1 MNHWIIVVITL
12 VFSALCSG
20 LEIAFNSINRLQ
32 LEVELTKNSF
42 SAKLIRLFFKNQ
54 SRFITSLLLGNNI
67 ALIVYGMSMSQ
78 LLLPVA
84 QWMLPA
90 SLENDFMILLVQTVL
105 ATLLVLLV
113 GEFLPKMLFRINPNA
128 ILSFFALPTFV
139 CYCLLYPL
147 ILIYTGVSEFIIRY
161 VLRLKVD
168 RQEYKFSTVD
178 LNDYIAEYADP
189 EEADED
195 MQQEIQLFQNVME
208 FRSVKLRECMGPR
221 NEIESVKLTD
231 SIDVVKARFEET
243 KHSKLIVIGES
254 IDDIVG
260 YIHLNDVVRV
270 IAEHREA
277 TLNDLV
283 RTIDFFPETYT
294 ADRLLKHFI
303 QKRQGVAA
311 VVDEFGGTAG
321 IVTMEDVVEEI
332 FGEIDDEYDVEDE
345 VEKTV
350 DDNTFVFSARLEI
363 DYLNDNYK
371 LDLPVS
377 DDYETLAGMILHY
390 CESIPEVGEVLEIGN
405 YKVKIL
411 KASHMEVRQNAS
423 PCGLKNK
430 NETFVLLS

>member
-1 MNHWIIVVITL
+1 MNSWIVVVITL
-12 VFSALCSG
+12 FFSALCSG
-20 LEIAFNSINRLQ
+20 LEIAFNSIYRLQ

-42 SAKLIRLFFKNQ
+42 SAKIIRLFYKNQ

-67 ALIVYGMSMSQ
+67 ALIIYGMSLS
-78 LLLPVA
+78 LLLNDPVVHWLQA
-84 QWMLPA
+84 V
-90 SLENDFMILLVQTVL
+90 SLDNDFTVLLVKTVL

-128 ILSFFALPTFV
+128 ILSFFALPTFI

-147 ILIYTGVSEFIIRY
+147 ILIYTGISEFIIRY

-168 RQEYKFSTVD
+168 RQEYQFSTVD

-221 NEIESVKLTD
+221 NEIESVKITD
-231 SIDVVKARFEET
+231 SIEAVKARFEET

-260 YIHLNDVVRV
+260 YVHLNDVVRA
-270 IAEHREA
+270 IAEHLDVTME
-277 TLNDLV
+277 DLV

-332 FGEIDDEYDVEDE
+332 FGEIDDEYDVEEE
-345 VEKTV
+345 VERV
-350 DDNTFVFSARLEI
+350 IDDNTFVFSARLEI
-363 DYLNDNYK
+363 DYLNDTYK
-371 LDLPVS
+371 LDLPTS
-377 DDYETLAGMILHY
+377 DDYETLAGMVLHY
-390 CESIPEVGEVLEIGN
+390 CESIPEQGQELTIGK
-405 YKVKIL
+405 YQVKVL
-411 KASHMEVRQNAS
+411 KASNMKLDEVE
-423 PCGLKNK
+423 LKVNDK
-430 NETFVLLS
+430 

>member
-1 MNHWIIVVITL
+1 MDSWIVVTVTL
-12 VFSALCSG
+12 FFSALCSG

-32 LEVELTKNSF
+32 LEVELTKNTF
-42 SAKLIRLFFKNQ
+42 SAKLIGLFFKSQ

-67 ALIVYGMSMSQ
+67 ALIIYGMSMSQ
-78 LLLPVA
+78 LLDAPVVHWLQA
-84 QWMLPA
+84 I
-90 SLENDFMILLVQTVL
+90 SLSNDFMVLLVKTIL
-105 ATLLVLLV
+105 STLLVLLV

-128 ILSFFALPTFV
+128 ILSFFAFPTFL

-147 ILIYTGVSEFIIRY
+147 ILIYTGISEFIIRY
-161 VLRLKVD
+161 MLRLKVD
-168 RQEYKFSTVD
+168 SEEYKFSTVD
-178 LNDYIAEYADP
+178 LNDFIAEYADTP
-189 EEADED
+189 EADED

-231 SIDVVKARFEET
+231 DIETVKARFEET

-260 YIHLNDVVRV
+260 YVHLNDVVRV
-270 IAEHREA
+270 MAEHRLV
-277 TLNDLV
+277 TMKDLV
-283 RTIDFFPETYT
+283 RRIDFFPETYT

-363 DYLNDNYK
+363 DYLNDTYK

-377 DDYETLAGMILHY
+377 DDYETLAGMVLHY
-390 CESIPEVGEVLEIGN
+390 CESIPEQGEELTIGK
-405 YKVKIL
+405 YRVKIL
-411 KASHMEVRQNAS
+411 KASHMKLDEVE
-423 PCGLKNK
+423 LKIIDK
-430 NETFVLLS
+430 

>member
-1 MNHWIIVVITL
+1 MDSWIVVAITL
-12 VFSALCSG
+12 FFSALCSG

-32 LEVELTKNSF
+32 LEVELTKNTFPSRII
-42 SAKLIRLFFKNQ
+42 SLFYKNQ

-67 ALIVYGMSMSQ
+67 ALIIYGMSMSQ
-78 LLLPVA
+78 ILDAPVVRWLQA
-84 QWMLPA
+84 V
-90 SLENDFMILLVQTVL
+90 SLSSDFTILLVKTVL
-105 ATLLVLLV
+105 STLLVLLV

-128 ILSFFALPTFV
+128 ILSFFALPTLV

-147 ILIYTGVSEFIIRY
+147 ILVYTGISEFIIRH

-178 LNDYIAEYADP
+178 LNDFIAEYADA

-221 NEIESVKLTD
+221 NEIESVKTGD
-231 SIDVVKARFEET
+231 DIATVKARFEET
-243 KHSKLIVIGES
+243 KHSKLIVTGES

-260 YIHLNDVVRV
+260 YVHLNDVVRA

-277 TLNDLV
+277 TVNDLM
-283 RTIDFFPETYT
+283 RPIDFFPETYT

-303 QKRQGVAA
+303 QKHQGVAA

-332 FGEIDDEYDVEDE
+332 FGEIDDEYDVEEE
-345 VEKTV
+345 VERV
-350 DDNTFVFSARLEI
+350 IDDNTFVFSARLEI
-363 DYLNDNYK
+363 DYLNDIYK

-390 CESIPEVGEVLEIGN
+390 CESIPKQGEELNIGK
-405 YKVKIL
+405 YRVKIL
-411 KASHMEVRQNAS
+411 KASDMKLDEVE
-423 PCGLKNK
+423 LEVVDK
-430 NETFVLLS
+430 

>member
-1 MNHWIIVVITL
+1 MNSWIIVAITL
-12 VFSALCSG
+12 FFSALCSG

-32 LEVELTKNSF
+32 LEVELTKNTF
-42 SAKLIRLFFKNQ
+42 SAKIISLFYKNQ

-67 ALIVYGMSMSQ
+67 ALIIYGMSMSQ
-78 LLLPVA
+78 LLDAPVN
-84 QWMLPA
+84 QWLQA
-90 SLENDFMILLVQTVL
+90 ISFDNDFMVLLVKTVL

-128 ILSFFALPTFV
+128 ILSFFAFPTFL

-147 ILIYTGVSEFIIRY
+147 ILIYTGISEFIIRY

-168 RQEYKFSTVD
+168 REEYKFSTVD
-178 LNDYIAEYADP
+178 LNDYIAEYADAQ
-189 EEADED
+189 EADED

-221 NEIESVKLTD
+221 NEIESVRLTD
-231 SIDVVKARFEET
+231 SLEAVKARFEET

-260 YIHLNDVVRV
+260 YVHLNDVVRA
-270 IAEHREA
+270 IAEHRDV
-277 TLNDLV
+277 TMNDLV
-283 RTIDFFPETYT
+283 RRIDFFPETYT

-332 FGEIDDEYDVEDE
+332 FGEIDDEYDVEEE
-345 VEKTV
+345 VERV
-350 DDNTFVFSARLEI
+350 IDNNTYVFSARLEI
-363 DYLNDNYK
+363 DYLNDTYK
-371 LDLPVS
+371 FDLPTS

-390 CESIPEVGEVLEIGN
+390 CESIPEQGEELTIGK
-405 YKVKIL
+405 YRVKIL
-411 KASHMEVRQNAS
+411 KASNMKLDEVE
-423 PCGLKNK
+423 LKVGDK
-430 NETFVLLS
+430 

>member
-84 QWMLPA
+84 QWMLPV

-350 DDNTFVFSARLEI
+350 DDNTYVFSARLEI

-411 KASHMEVRQNAS
+411 KASHMKLDEVE
-423 PCGLKNK
+423 LKIK
-430 NETFVLLS
+430 SK

>member
-1 MNHWIIVVITL
+1 MNSWIVVAVSL
-12 VFSALCSG
+12 FFSALCSG

-42 SAKLIRLFFKNQ
+42 SAKLISLFFKNQ

-67 ALIVYGMSMSQ
+67 ALIIYGMSMSQ
-78 LLLPVA
+78 LLDAPVNHWLQYIA
-84 QWMLPA
+84 FD
-90 SLENDFMILLVQTVL
+90 NDFMVLLVKTIL

-128 ILSFFALPTFV
+128 ILSFFAFPTFA
-139 CYCLLYPL
+139 CYCLFYPL
-147 ILIYTGVSEFIIRY
+147 TLLYTGISEFVIRY
-161 VLRLKVD
+161 VLRMKVD
-168 RQEYKFSTVD
+168 SQEYKFSTVD
-178 LNDYIAEYADP
+178 LNDYIAEYADQ

-231 SIDVVKARFEET
+231 SLETVKARFEET

-260 YIHLNDVVRV
+260 YVHLNDVVRA
-270 IAEHREA
+270 IAGHKEV
-277 TLNDLV
+277 TLSDLV
-283 RTIDFFPETYT
+283 RRIDFFPETYT

-332 FGEIDDEYDVEDE
+332 FGEIDDEYDVEEEKEE
-345 VEKTV
+345 VI

-363 DYLNDNYK
+363 DYLNDTYK

-390 CESIPEVGEVLEIGN
+390 CESIPEQDQVLEIGQ
-405 YKVKIL
+405 YRIKIL
-411 KASHMEVRQNAS
+411 KASNMKLDEVE
-423 PCGLKNK
+423 LKVVGK
-430 NETFVLLS
+430 

>member
-1 MNHWIIVVITL
+1 MDNWIIVAVTL
-12 VFSALCSG
+12 FFSALCSG

-32 LEVELTKNSF
+32 LEVELTKNTF
-42 SAKLIRLFFKNQ
+42 SAKIISLFYKNQ

-67 ALIVYGMSMSQ
+67 ALIIYGMSMSQ
-78 LLLPVA
+78 LLDAPIVHGLQAV
-84 QWMLPA
+84 
-90 SLENDFMILLVQTVL
+90 SLNNDIMVLLAKTIL

-128 ILSFFALPTFV
+128 ILSFFAFPTFI

-147 ILIYTGVSEFIIRY
+147 ILVYTGISEFIIRY
-161 VLRLKVD
+161 ILRLKVD
-168 RQEYKFSTVD
+168 REEYKFSTVD

-231 SIDVVKARFEET
+231 SIDAVKARFEET

-260 YIHLNDVVRV
+260 YVHLNDVVRA
-270 IAEHREA
+270 IAEHRDV
-277 TLNDLV
+277 TMNDLV
-283 RTIDFFPETYT
+283 RRIDFFPETYT

-332 FGEIDDEYDVEDE
+332 FGEIDDEYDVEEE
-345 VEKTV
+345 VERV
-350 DDNTFVFSARLEI
+350 IDDNTFVFSARLEI
-363 DYLNDNYK
+363 DYLNDTYK

-390 CESIPEVGEVLEIGN
+390 CESIPEQGEELTIGK
-405 YKVKIL
+405 YQVKVL
-411 KASHMEVRQNAS
+411 KASNMKLDEVE
-423 PCGLKNK
+423 LKVDIK
-430 NETFVLLS
+430 

>member
-1 MNHWIIVVITL
+1 MDSWIVVTVTL
-12 VFSALCSG
+12 FFSALCSG

-32 LEVELTKNSF
+32 LEVELTKNTF
-42 SAKLIRLFFKNQ
+42 SAKLIGLFFKSQ

-67 ALIVYGMSMSQ
+67 ALIIYGMSMSQ
-78 LLLPVA
+78 LLDAPVVHWLQA
-84 QWMLPA
+84 I
-90 SLENDFMILLVQTVL
+90 SLSNDFMVLLVKTIL
-105 ATLLVLLV
+105 STLLVLLV

-128 ILSFFALPTFV
+128 ILSFFAFPTFL

-147 ILIYTGVSEFIIRY
+147 ILIYTGISEFIIRY
-161 VLRLKVD
+161 LLRLKVD
-168 RQEYKFSTVD
+168 SEEYKFSTVD
-178 LNDYIAEYADP
+178 LNDFIAEYADTP
-189 EEADED
+189 EADED

-231 SIDVVKARFEET
+231 DIETVKARFEET

-260 YIHLNDVVRV
+260 YVHLNDVVRV
-270 IAEHREA
+270 MAEHRNV
-277 TLNDLV
+277 TMKDLV
-283 RTIDFFPETYT
+283 RRIDFFPETYT

-345 VEKTV
+345 MEKTV

-363 DYLNDNYK
+363 DYLNDTYK

-377 DDYETLAGMILHY
+377 DDYETLAGMVLHY
-390 CESIPEVGEVLEIGN
+390 CESIPEQGEELTIGK
-405 YKVKIL
+405 YRVKIL
-411 KASHMEVRQNAS
+411 KASHMKLDEVE
-423 PCGLKNK
+423 LKIIDK
-430 NETFVLLS
+430 

>member
-411 KASHMEVRQNAS
+411 KASHMKMDEVE
-423 PCGLKNK
+423 LKIK
-430 NETFVLLS
+430 SK

>member
-1 MNHWIIVVITL
+1 MDSWIIVAITL
-12 VFSALCSG
+12 FFSALCSG

-32 LEVELTKNSF
+32 LEVELTKNTF
-42 SAKLIRLFFKNQ
+42 SAKIISLFYRNQ

-67 ALIVYGMSMSQ
+67 ALIIYGMSMSQ
-78 LLLPVA
+78 ILDAPVN
-84 QWMLPA
+84 QWLQA
-90 SLENDFMILLVQTVL
+90 ISLDNDFMVLLVKTVL
-105 ATLLVLLV
+105 ATLLVLLA

-128 ILSFFALPTFV
+128 ILSFFAFPTFL

-147 ILIYTGVSEFIIRY
+147 ILIYTGISEFIIRY

-168 RQEYKFSTVD
+168 REEYKFSTVD
-178 LNDYIAEYADP
+178 LNDYIAEYADTQ
-189 EEADED
+189 EADED

-221 NEIESVKLTD
+221 NEIESVKITD

-260 YIHLNDVVRV
+260 YVHLNDVVRA
-270 IAEHREA
+270 IAEHLDVTME
-277 TLNDLV
+277 DLV

-332 FGEIDDEYDVEDE
+332 FGEIDDEYDVEEE
-345 VEKTV
+345 VERV
-350 DDNTFVFSARLEI
+350 IDDNTFVFSARLEI
-363 DYLNDNYK
+363 DYLNDTYK
-371 LDLPVS
+371 FDLPTS

-390 CESIPEVGEVLEIGN
+390 CESIPEQGEELTIGK
-405 YKVKIL
+405 YRVKIL
-411 KASHMEVRQNAS
+411 KASNMKLDEVE
-423 PCGLKNK
+423 LKVSDK
-430 NETFVLLS
+430 

>member
-1 MNHWIIVVITL
+1 MDSWIIVAITL
-12 VFSALCSG
+12 FFSALCSG

-32 LEVELTKNSF
+32 LEVELTKNTF
-42 SAKLIRLFFKNQ
+42 SAKIISLFYRNQ

-67 ALIVYGMSMSQ
+67 ALIIYGMSMSQ
-78 LLLPVA
+78 LLDVPVH
-84 QWMLPA
+84 QWLQA
-90 SLENDFMILLVQTVL
+90 ISLDNDFMVLLVKTVL
-105 ATLLVLLV
+105 ATLLVLLA

-128 ILSFFALPTFV
+128 ILSFFAFPTFL

-147 ILIYTGVSEFIIRY
+147 ILIYTGISEFIIRY

-168 RQEYKFSTVD
+168 REEYKFSTVD
-178 LNDYIAEYADP
+178 LNDYIAEYADTQ
-189 EEADED
+189 EADED

-221 NEIESVKLTD
+221 NEIESVKITD

-260 YIHLNDVVRV
+260 YVHLNDVVRA
-270 IAEHREA
+270 IAEHLDVTME
-277 TLNDLV
+277 DLV

-332 FGEIDDEYDVEDE
+332 FGEIDDEYDVEEE
-345 VEKTV
+345 VERV
-350 DDNTFVFSARLEI
+350 IDDNTFVFSARLEI
-363 DYLNDNYK
+363 DYLNDTYK
-371 LDLPVS
+371 FDLPTS

-390 CESIPEVGEVLEIGN
+390 CESIPEQGEELTIGK
-405 YKVKIL
+405 YRVKIL
-411 KASHMEVRQNAS
+411 KASNMKLDEVE
-423 PCGLKNK
+423 LKVSDK
-430 NETFVLLS
+430 

>member
-1 MNHWIIVVITL
+1 MSHWIVVVVTL
-12 VFSALCSG
+12 FFSALCSG

-32 LEVELTKNSF
+32 LEVELTKNTF
-42 SAKLIRLFFKNQ
+42 SAKLISLFYKNQ

-67 ALIVYGMSMSQ
+67 ALIIYGMSMAQ
-78 LLLPVA
+78 LLDAPVN
-84 QWMLPA
+84 QWLQA
-90 SLENDFMILLVQTVL
+90 ISLDNDLTVLLVKTIL

-128 ILSFFALPTFV
+128 ILSFFAFPTFV
-139 CYCLLYPL
+139 CYCLFYPL
-147 ILIYTGVSEFIIRY
+147 TMLYTGISEFIIRY
-161 VLRLKVD
+161 VLRLRVD
-168 RQEYKFSTVD
+168 KEEYKFSTVD
-178 LNDYIAEYADP
+178 LNDFIAEYADP

-221 NEIESVKLTD
+221 NEIESVRLSD
-231 SIDVVKARFEET
+231 SIEAVKARFEET

-260 YIHLNDVVRV
+260 YVHLNDVVRV
-270 IAEHREA
+270 VAEHREVVLA
-277 TLNDLV
+277 DII
-283 RTIDFFPETYT
+283 RKIDFFPETYT

-332 FGEIDDEYDVEDE
+332 FGEIDDEYDVEEEKEE
-345 VEKTV
+345 VV
-350 DDNTFVFSARLEI
+350 GDNTFVFSARLEI
-363 DYLNDNYK
+363 DYLNETYK

-390 CESIPEVGEVLEIGN
+390 CESIPEQGEVLEIGN
-405 YKVKIL
+405 YRVKIL
-411 KASHMEVRQNAS
+411 KASHMKLDEVELQIA
-423 PCGLKNK
+423 NK
-430 NETFVLLS
+430 

>member
-12 VFSALCSG
+12 VLSALCSG

-42 SAKLIRLFFKNQ
+42 SARLIRLFFKNQ

-84 QWMLPA
+84 QWMLPV

-168 RQEYKFSTVD
+168 REEYKFSTVD

-350 DDNTFVFSARLEI
+350 DDNTYVFSARLEI

-411 KASHMEVRQNAS
+411 KASHMKLDEVE
-423 PCGLKNK
+423 LKIK
-430 NETFVLLS
+430 SK

>member
-1 MNHWIIVVITL
+1 MDNWIIVAVTL
-12 VFSALCSG
+12 FFSALCSG

-32 LEVELTKNSF
+32 LEVDLTKNTF
-42 SAKLIRLFFKNQ
+42 SAKLIRLFLKDQ

-67 ALIVYGMSMSQ
+67 ALIIYGMSMSQ
-78 LLLPVA
+78 ILDLPVNYWLQA
-84 QWMLPA
+84 I
-90 SLENDFMILLVQTVL
+90 SFDNDFMVLLVKTVL
-105 ATLLVLLV
+105 ATSLVLLV

-128 ILSFFALPTFV
+128 ILSFFAFPTFL

-147 ILIYTGVSEFIIRY
+147 ILVYTGISEFVIRY
-161 VLRLKVD
+161 VLRLQVD
-168 RQEYKFSTVD
+168 REEYKFSTVD
-178 LNDYIAEYADP
+178 LNDYIAEYADTQ
-189 EEADED
+189 EADED

-221 NEIESVKLTD
+221 NEIESVKITD
-231 SIDVVKARFEET
+231 TIDTVKARFEET

-260 YIHLNDVVRV
+260 YVHLNDVVRA
-270 IAEHREA
+270 IAEHLDVTME
-277 TLNDLV
+277 DLV

-332 FGEIDDEYDVEDE
+332 FGEIDDEYDVEEE
-345 VEKTV
+345 VERV
-350 DDNTFVFSARLEI
+350 IDDNTYVFSARLEI
-363 DYLNDNYK
+363 DYLNDIYK

-390 CESIPEVGEVLEIGN
+390 CESIPGPGEELTIGK
-405 YKVKIL
+405 YRVKVL
-411 KASHMEVRQNAS
+411 KASHMKLDEVE
-423 PCGLKNK
+423 LKLDNK
-430 NETFVLLS
+430 

>member
-1 MNHWIIVVITL
+1 MSAWIVVVITL
-12 VFSALCSG
+12 FFSALCSG

-32 LEVELTKNSF
+32 LEVELTKNTF
-42 SAKLIRLFFKNQ
+42 SAKIISLFYKNQ

-67 ALIVYGMSMSQ
+67 ALIIYGMSMSQ
-78 LLLPVA
+78 ILDAPVNHWLQA
-84 QWMLPA
+84 I
-90 SLENDFMILLVQTVL
+90 SLDNDFMVLLVKTLL
-105 ATLLVLLV
+105 ATLLVLLA
-113 GEFLPKMLFRINPNA
+113 GEFLPKMLFRINPNV
-128 ILSFFALPTFV
+128 ILSFFALPTFI

-147 ILIYTGVSEFIIRY
+147 ILVYTGISEFIIRY
-161 VLRLKVD
+161 ILRLKVD
-168 RQEYKFSTVD
+168 SQEYKFSTVD

-221 NEIESVKLTD
+221 NEIESVRITD
-231 SIDVVKARFEET
+231 SIDAVKARFEET

-260 YIHLNDVVRV
+260 YVHLNDVVRA
-270 IAEHREA
+270 IAEHLDVTME
-277 TLNDLV
+277 DLV

-332 FGEIDDEYDVEDE
+332 FGEIDDEYDVEEE
-345 VEKTV
+345 VERV
-350 DDNTFVFSARLEI
+350 IDDNTFVFSARLEI
-363 DYLNDNYK
+363 DYLNDTYK

-390 CESIPEVGEVLEIGN
+390 CESIPEQGEELTVGKYRI
-405 YKVKIL
+405 KIL
-411 KASHMEVRQNAS
+411 KASNMKLDEVE
-423 PCGLKNK
+423 LKVEDK
-430 NETFVLLS
+430 

>member
-1 MNHWIIVVITL
+1 MNSWIIVAITL
-12 VFSALCSG
+12 FFSALCSG

-32 LEVELTKNSF
+32 LEVELTKNTF
-42 SAKLIRLFFKNQ
+42 SAKIISLFYKNQ

-67 ALIVYGMSMSQ
+67 ALIIYGMSMSQ
-78 LLLPVA
+78 LLDAPVN
-84 QWMLPA
+84 QWLQA
-90 SLENDFMILLVQTVL
+90 ISFDNDFMVLLVKTIL

-128 ILSFFALPTFV
+128 ILSFFAFPTFL

-147 ILIYTGVSEFIIRY
+147 ILIYTGISEFIIRY

-168 RQEYKFSTVD
+168 REEYKFSTVD
-178 LNDYIAEYADP
+178 LNDYIAEYADAQ
-189 EEADED
+189 EADED

-221 NEIESVKLTD
+221 NEIESVRLTD
-231 SIDVVKARFEET
+231 SLEAVKARFEET

-260 YIHLNDVVRV
+260 YVHLNDVVRA
-270 IAEHREA
+270 IAEHRDV
-277 TLNDLV
+277 TMNDLV
-283 RTIDFFPETYT
+283 RRIDFFPETYT

-332 FGEIDDEYDVEDE
+332 FGEIDDEYDVEEE
-345 VEKTV
+345 VERV
-350 DDNTFVFSARLEI
+350 IDNNTYVFSARLEI
-363 DYLNDNYK
+363 DYLNDTYK
-371 LDLPVS
+371 FDLPTS

-390 CESIPEVGEVLEIGN
+390 CESIPEQGEELTIGK
-405 YKVKIL
+405 YRVKIL
-411 KASHMEVRQNAS
+411 KASNMKLDEVE
-423 PCGLKNK
+423 LKVGDK
-430 NETFVLLS
+430 

>member
-1 MNHWIIVVITL
+1 MDSWIIVAITL
-12 VFSALCSG
+12 FFSALCSG

-32 LEVELTKNSF
+32 LEVELTKNTF
-42 SAKLIRLFFKNQ
+42 SAKIISLFYRNQ

-67 ALIVYGMSMSQ
+67 ALIIYGMSMSQ
-78 LLLPVA
+78 LLDVPVH
-84 QWMLPA
+84 QWLQA
-90 SLENDFMILLVQTVL
+90 ISLDNDFMVLLVKTIL
-105 ATLLVLLV
+105 STLLVLLA

-128 ILSFFALPTFV
+128 ILSFFAFPTFV

-147 ILIYTGVSEFIIRY
+147 ILMYTGISEFIIRY

-168 RQEYKFSTVD
+168 REEYKFSTVD
-178 LNDYIAEYADP
+178 LNDYIAEYADTQ
-189 EEADED
+189 EADED

-221 NEIESVKLTD
+221 NEIESVKISD
-231 SIDVVKARFEET
+231 SIEAVKARFEET

-260 YIHLNDVVRV
+260 YVHLNDVVRA
-270 IAEHREA
+270 IAEHLDVTME
-277 TLNDLV
+277 DLV

-332 FGEIDDEYDVEDE
+332 FGEIDDEYDVEEE
-345 VEKTV
+345 VERV
-350 DDNTFVFSARLEI
+350 IDDNTFVFSARLEI
-363 DYLNDNYK
+363 DYLNDTYK
-371 LDLPVS
+371 FDLPTS
-377 DDYETLAGMILHY
+377 DDYETLAGMVLHY
-390 CESIPEVGEVLEIGN
+390 CESIPEQGEELTIGK
-405 YKVKIL
+405 YRVKIL
-411 KASHMEVRQNAS
+411 KASNMKLDEVE
-423 PCGLKNK
+423 LKVDGK
-430 NETFVLLS
+430 

>member
-84 QWMLPA
+84 QWLLPA

-411 KASHMEVRQNAS
+411 KASHMKLDEVE
-423 PCGLKNK
+423 LKIK
-430 NETFVLLS
+430 SK

>member
-1 MNHWIIVVITL
+1 MGSWIVVVVTL
-12 VFSALCSG
+12 FFSALCSG

-32 LEVELTKNSF
+32 LEVDLTKSTF
-42 SAKLIRLFFKNQ
+42 SAKLIRLFLKDQ

-67 ALIVYGMSMSQ
+67 ALIIYGMSMSQ
-78 LLLPVA
+78 ILDAPINHWLQA
-84 QWMLPA
+84 I
-90 SLENDFMILLVQTVL
+90 SLDNDFMILLVKTVL

-128 ILSFFALPTFV
+128 ILSFFAFPTFV

-147 ILIYTGVSEFIIRY
+147 ILVYTGISEFIIRY

-168 RQEYKFSTVD
+168 REEYKFSTVD
-178 LNDYIAEYADP
+178 LNDYIAEYADTQ
-189 EEADED
+189 EADED

-221 NEIESVKLTD
+221 NEIESVKLSD
-231 SIDVVKARFEET
+231 SIDAVKARFEET

-260 YIHLNDVVRV
+260 YVHLNDVVRA
-270 IAEHREA
+270 IAEHLDV
-277 TLNDLV
+277 TMDDLV

-332 FGEIDDEYDVEDE
+332 FGEIDDEYDVEEE
-345 VEKTV
+345 VERV
-350 DDNTFVFSARLEI
+350 IDDNTFLFSARLEI
-363 DYLNDNYK
+363 DYLNDTYK

-390 CESIPEVGEVLEIGN
+390 CESIPVQGEELTIDKYRV
-405 YKVKIL
+405 KVL
-411 KASHMEVRQNAS
+411 KASHMKLDEVE
-423 PCGLKNK
+423 LKVEDK
-430 NETFVLLS
+430 

>member
-270 IAEHREA
+270 ITEHREA

-411 KASHMEVRQNAS
+411 KASHMKLDEVE
-423 PCGLKNK
+423 LKIK
-430 NETFVLLS
+430 SK

>member
-1 MNHWIIVVITL
+1 MNSWIIVAITL
-12 VFSALCSG
+12 FFSALCSG

-32 LEVELTKNSF
+32 LEVELTKNTF
-42 SAKLIRLFFKNQ
+42 SAKIISLFYKNQ

-67 ALIVYGMSMSQ
+67 ALIIYGMSMSQ
-78 LLLPVA
+78 ILDAPVNHWLQA
-84 QWMLPA
+84 I
-90 SLENDFMILLVQTVL
+90 SFDNDFMVLLVKTIL

-128 ILSFFALPTFV
+128 ILSFFAFPTFI

-147 ILIYTGVSEFIIRY
+147 ILVYTGISEFIIRY

-168 RQEYKFSTVD
+168 RQEYRFSTVD
-178 LNDYIAEYADP
+178 LNDYIAEYADAQ
-189 EEADED
+189 EADED

-221 NEIESVKLTD
+221 NEIESVKITD
-231 SIDVVKARFEET
+231 SIDAVKARFEET

-260 YIHLNDVVRV
+260 YVHLNDVVRA
-270 IAEHREA
+270 IAEHLDVTME
-277 TLNDLV
+277 DLV

-332 FGEIDDEYDVEDE
+332 FGEIDDEYDVEEE
-345 VEKTV
+345 VERV
-350 DDNTFVFSARLEI
+350 IDDNTYVFSARLEI
-363 DYLNDNYK
+363 DYLNDTYK
-371 LDLPVS
+371 FDLPTS

-390 CESIPEVGEVLEIGN
+390 CESIPEQGEELTIGK
-405 YKVKIL
+405 YRVKIL
-411 KASHMEVRQNAS
+411 KASNMKLDEVE
-423 PCGLKNK
+423 LKIDSK
-430 NETFVLLS
+430 

>member
-1 MNHWIIVVITL
+1 MNSWIVVAVTL
-12 VFSALCSG
+12 FFSALCSG

-32 LEVELTKNSF
+32 LEVDLTKNTF
-42 SAKLIRLFFKNQ
+42 SAKIISLFYKNQ

-67 ALIVYGMSMSQ
+67 ALIIYGMSMSQ
-78 LLLPVA
+78 ILDAPVNHWL
-84 QWMLPA
+84 QDI
-90 SLENDFMILLVQTVL
+90 SFDNDFMVLLVKTVL

-128 ILSFFALPTFV
+128 ILSFFAFPTFV

-147 ILIYTGVSEFIIRY
+147 ILVYTGISEFIIRY
-161 VLRLKVD
+161 ILRLKVD
-168 RQEYKFSTVD
+168 REEYQFSTVD
-178 LNDYIAEYADP
+178 LNDYISEYADP

-221 NEIESVKLTD
+221 NEIESVKITD
-231 SIDVVKARFEET
+231 SIEAVKARFEET

-260 YIHLNDVVRV
+260 YVHLNDVVRA
-270 IAEHREA
+270 IAEHLDVTME
-277 TLNDLV
+277 DLV

-332 FGEIDDEYDVEDE
+332 FGEIDDEYDVDEE
-345 VEKTV
+345 VERV
-350 DDNTFVFSARLEI
+350 IDGNTFIFSARLEI
-363 DYLNDNYK
+363 DYLNDTYK

-390 CESIPEVGEVLEIGN
+390 CESIPEQGEELTVGK
-405 YKVKIL
+405 YRVKIL
-411 KASHMEVRQNAS
+411 KASNMKLDEVE
-423 PCGLKNK
+423 LKIEDK
-430 NETFVLLS
+430 

>member
-1 MNHWIIVVITL
+1 MDSWTLVAITL
-12 VFSALCSG
+12 FFSALCSG
-20 LEIAFNSINRLQ
+20 LEIAFNSLNRLQ
-32 LEVELTKNSF
+32 LEVELTKSTF
-42 SAKLIRLFFKNQ
+42 SAKIISLFYKNQ

-67 ALIVYGMSMSQ
+67 ALIIYGMSMSQ
-78 LLLPVA
+78 LLDAPVVHWLQA
-84 QWMLPA
+84 V
-90 SLENDFMILLVQTVL
+90 SLNNDFMVLLVKTIL
-105 ATLLVLLV
+105 STLLVLLV
-113 GEFLPKMLFRINPNA
+113 GEFLPKILFCINPNA
-128 ILSFFALPTFV
+128 ILSFFALPTFL

-147 ILIYTGVSEFIIRY
+147 ILVYTGISEFLIHH

-168 RQEYKFSTVD
+168 SEEYKFSTVD
-178 LNDYIAEYADP
+178 LNDYIAEYADQ
-189 EEADED
+189 EEADQD

-231 SIDVVKARFEET
+231 GIDVVKARFEET

-277 TLNDLV
+277 TMSDLV
-283 RTIDFFPETYT
+283 RPIGFFPETYT

-332 FGEIDDEYDVEDE
+332 FGEIDDEYDVEEE
-345 VEKTV
+345 VEKPL
-350 DDNTFVFSARLEI
+350 DDNTFIFSARLEI
-363 DYLNDNYK
+363 DYLNDTYK

-390 CESIPEVGEVLEIGN
+390 CESIPEQGQELTIGK
-405 YKVKIL
+405 YRIKIL
-411 KASHMEVRQNAS
+411 KASHTKLDEVE
-423 PCGLKNK
+423 LKSESK
-430 NETFVLLS
+430 